1 MSSLKDAL
9 KLLEEVE
16 KIISSANPTTEDKR
30 VINEIIAKNMK
41 IEAEIYSMYLKM

>member
-16 KIISSANPTTEDKR
+16 KIVSSTKPTAEDKR
-30 VINEIIAKNMK
+30 IINEIIAKNMK